1 MLKKLRETGH
11 MILLYKRYMD
21 DIFAVI
27 ENRKGAALEATTR
40 CIEEKLN
47 ALDAEGESVKVEGKG
62 FRIQRTRAKG
72 AKNQGVEFLD
82 IYNDARWDEE
92 GGIHIET
99 GIFRKEAAADM
110 YILESSAHPTSLKRG
125 MMKGE
130 CIRYLTRCSTEK
142 KFDRAWN
149 RFEKALIGRG
159 YKKKEISKA
168 RKDVQWKDRERINR
182 AMDEKAS
189 KKRQEKKRR
198 TGQVG
203 GKKEVVMMVVPDKV
217 GVSEWWKAQKQ
228 KGVVGSMAGIPQ
240 EIKKRLPGRMML
252 GRSST
257 PTLGKIVKRPAQSKG
272 AGKGDA
278 TGQE

>member
-1 MLKKLRETGH
+1 
-11 MILLYKRYMD
+11 
-21 DIFAVI
+21 
-27 ENRKGAALEATTR
+27 
-40 CIEEKLN
+40 
-47 ALDAEGESVKVEGKG
+47 
-62 FRIQRTRAKG
+62 
-72 AKNQGVEFLD
+72 
-82 IYNDARWDEE
+82 
-92 GGIHIET
+92 
-99 GIFRKEAAADM
+99 
-110 YILESSAHPTSLKRG
+110 
-125 MMKGE
+125 
-130 CIRYLTRCSTEK
+130 
-142 KFDRAWN
+142 
-149 RFEKALIGRG
+149 
-159 YKKKEISKA
+159 
-168 RKDVQWKDRERINR
+168 
-182 AMDEKAS
+182 MDEKAS